1 MRSCGLTSVTT
12 ASSYQRKC
20 TGLVKHDCNCL
31 NISFHRCKSCLT
43 KTYCSKDC
51 LVKDWEEKHKELC
64 KESLEEW
71 KKKKG
76 AEARVETGLKGLE
89 DRFKLIKGPDMK
101 PEDVQYL
108 IEAKEMCEKMG
119 SAGNAGKGLKHK
131 KDGVKGDSKERRKK
145 QEEPCK
151 EVKLGA
157 SKMTMSEMV
166 KVEMMEMKKSGQ
178 KLGSSGKAERSVKKG
193 RGKGGELAEVEKKVR
208 GKRESVSEVD

>member
-1 MRSCGLTSVTT
+1 M
-12 ASSYQRKC
+12 
-20 TGLVKHDCNCL
+20 
-31 NISFHRCKSCLT
+31 
-43 KTYCSKDC
+43 
-51 LVKDWEEKHKELC
+51 KDWEEKHKELC

-131 KDGVKGDSKERRKK
+131 KDGVKGDSKEQRKK
-145 QEEPCK
+145 QEEPCI

-157 SKMTMSEMV
+157 SEMV
-166 KVEMMEMKKSGQ
+166 KVEMMEVKKSGQ
-178 KLGSSGKAERSVKKG
+178 KLERSGSKAERSVKKS
-193 RGKGGELAEVEKKVR
+193 RGKGGELSQVEEKVR
-208 GKRESVSEVD
+208 GERESASEVD

>member
-1 MRSCGLTSVTT
+1 M
-12 ASSYQRKC
+12 
-20 TGLVKHDCNCL
+20 
-31 NISFHRCKSCLT
+31 
-43 KTYCSKDC
+43 
-51 LVKDWEEKHKELC
+51 KDWEEKHKELC
-64 KESLEEW
+64 KESLEEG

-131 KDGVKGDSKERRKK
+131 KDGVKGDSKEQRKK
-145 QEEPCK
+145 QEEPCI